1 MLVRKRL
8 NLTQRQASHLLGV
21 REQTVS
27 EWERGL
33 SIPNVLMLPKIV
45 EVYQCSV
52 DEIIQA
58 FQNVYRRKQRA
69 MSDVDCVISDIQS
82 S

>member
-8 NLTQRQASHLLGV
+8 NLTQRQASYLLGV

-27 EWERGL
+27 EWERGI
-33 SIPNVLMLPKIV
+33 SIPNVLMLPKIT
-45 EVYQCSV
+45 EVYQCSA

-58 FQNVYRRKQRA
+58 FQNVYRRRQEA
-69 MSDVDCVISDIQS
+69 VSAVDHAISDTQPS
-82 S
+82 